1 MKVSFIE
8 TRTRIFVYQFRVSIR
23 LLCLPNCTYNMLCHI
38 THAMPLLIN
47 SVVSLQMWV
56 LTGRQDIP
64 LKVTGTSSSSSSLP
78 IANFSEMLP
87 ATPPLPPLVLA
98 ASFNQRNHHLR
109 VFSGLSL
116 CQILPKCQIHIAS
129 YHPQNEVW
137 SSDGPKVKV
146 KRSKNQKCQ
155 GPKV

>member
-1 MKVSFIE
+1 MFFSCKIRMKVSFIE

-23 LLCLPNCTYNMLCHI
+23 LLCLPNCTYIMLCHI

-64 LKVTGTSSSSSSLP
+64 LKVTSSSSLP

-87 ATPPLPPLVLA
+87 ATPSPPLFGCELQPKKSPFESV
-98 ASFNQRNHHLR
+98 QWI
-109 VFSGLSL
+109 VFV
-116 CQILPKCQIHIAS
+116 PNIAQVPNP
-129 YHPQNEVW
+129 YCIV
-137 SSDGPKVKV
+137 
-146 KRSKNQKCQ
+146 
-155 GPKV
+155 